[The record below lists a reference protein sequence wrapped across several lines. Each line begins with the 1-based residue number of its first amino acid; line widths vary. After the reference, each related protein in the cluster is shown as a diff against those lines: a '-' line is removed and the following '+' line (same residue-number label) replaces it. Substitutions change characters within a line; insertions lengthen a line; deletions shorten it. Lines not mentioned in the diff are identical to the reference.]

1 MIGEPVGE
9 RFDGNE
15 IVWVFPNLLDQ
26 LSAMVVSVV
35 RLFYW
40 DTMVIIS

>member
-1 MIGEPVGE
+1 VGE

-15 IVWVFPNLLDQ
+15 IVWDFPNLPDQ

-35 RLFYW
+35 RLFYR